1 MKTNQCP
8 ICSSD
13 VIIDDESNEGDLVTC
28 ANCGNDLEIISLKPL
43 QLARLSEEDELSK
56 ENEQN
61 GN

>member
-1 MKTNQCP
+1 MKINQCP

-61 GN
+61 EN

>member
-1 MKTNQCP
+1 
-8 ICSSD
+8 

-61 GN
+61 EN

>member
-61 GN
+61 EN